1 MGMPHASEQW
11 RTRDGWMV
19 TIRAIGPGDEARW
32 TAFVEG
38 LSPAT
43 RYKRGGTRLEA
54 LTPALAH
61 QRVTLDLERE
71 FALVAVASNGD
82 ASPIVGV
89 ARCQR
94 HDHERWEFMLVVAD
108 KWQRRGVGRRLM
120 SAVDGEISR
129 RGAPTLEGL
138 VLATNRGMLDF
149 VQRLGF
155 RVEPSEISP
164 LFRRVVKSFRSG

>member
-1 MGMPHASEQW
+1 LI
-11 RTRDGWMV
+11 V
-19 TIRAIGPGDEARW
+19 THGGSIAAVCSRHRLPLDCDFA
-32 TAFVEG
+32 THKG

-43 RYKRGGTRLEA
+43 RYKRGGTRLED

-61 QRVTLDLERE
+61 KRVTPDLERE
-71 FALVAVASNGD
+71 FALVAVASNAD
-82 ASPIVGV
+82 MSPIVGV
-89 ARCQR
+89 ARCER
-94 HDHERWEFMLVVAD
+94 HDHDRWEFMLVVAD

-120 SAVDGEISR
+120 SAVDAEISR

-138 VLATNRGMLDF
+138 VLASNRGMLDF

-164 LFRRVVKSFRSG
+164 LFRRVVKSFGSG

>member
-1 MGMPHASEQW
+1 MGMPQARENW
-11 RTRDGWMV
+11 RTREGWMLS
-19 TIRAIGPGDEARW
+19 IRPIGPGDEARW
-32 TAFVEG
+32 TAFVQG

-43 RYKRGGTRLEA
+43 RYKRGGIRLED

-61 QRVTLDLERE
+61 ERVTPNLERE
-71 FALVAVASNGD
+71 FALVAVASHGD

-89 ARCQR
+89 ARCER
-94 HDHERWEFMLVVAD
+94 HDHDRWEFMLVVAD
-108 KWQRRGVGRRLM
+108 KWQRRGAGRRLM
-120 SAVDGEISR
+120 SAVDAEISR
-129 RGAPTLEGL
+129 RGAPTLEGV

-164 LFRRVVKSFRSG
+164 LFRRVVKSFGSG